1 MQTVPNQLL
10 PVRIQSVLLPHFS
23 ANLIST
29 PSGGADWP
37 NSYFESW
44 AWLMPRTL
52 ANSSWVVPALN
63 CLILPPTPRKSTS
76 LSDRRGRPPNFFLT
90 IFILRVFFLR
100 VHMALALGP
109 HSHQR
114 CSLAKRRSSQ
124 VMRPSRHS
132 NLMENPSKLNP
143 DSQKTCRVGEA
154 ASIAKTPGKTDLL
167 RRNLKCARNNW

>member
-1 MQTVPNQLL
+1 MISSLCLPFNETSCAAGTSNRLFLEVSGPPAEESRIFAKGFSLRALPHHVALSSRPNQGRMQTVPNYLL
-10 PVRIQSVLLPHFS
+10 PVKIQSVLLPYFS

-63 CLILPPTPRKSTS
+63 CRILPPTPRKSTS
-76 LSDRRGRPPNFFLT
+76 LSDRRGRPPNFLLT

-100 VHMALALGP
+100 VRLDPGLGS
-109 HSHQR
+109 HGHQR
-114 CSLAKRRSSQ
+114 
-124 VMRPSRHS
+124 
-132 NLMENPSKLNP
+132 
-143 DSQKTCRVGEA
+143 
-154 ASIAKTPGKTDLL
+154 
-167 RRNLKCARNNW
+167 W